1 MARPLRVEYSG
12 AVYHVINRGNAGEQ
26 IFKVNK
32 DREKFLDYLGR
43 AVERFLLNVHSFCL
57 MDNHFHILLET
68 QQAHL
73 SRALQW
79 LSVSYAGYFN
89 RKYHRIG
96 HLFHGRF
103 KSILVD
109 ADEYLKQLSRY
120 IHLNPVRA
128 GLVNQPV
135 DYPWSSYPI
144 YAGKEATP
152 EWVETEWLLSQFGST
167 RKTAIE
173 NYKEFVEKVDA
184 GSLKNPAEDM
194 VGGFILG
201 SPEFVNWVKDNFLSE
216 RSEDKEIPQLRRL
229 KPTISKETVVENVRR
244 EFGCD
249 LDLILR
255 KGLKR
260 NLARDTSIYL
270 TRELTSES
278 GISLGEYFGNIS
290 NAAIT
295 NRVKYLSRKCE
306 KDRRFRRRVDK
317 LKEKIMN
324 N

>member
-1 MARPLRVEYSG
+1 M
-12 AVYHVINRGNAGEQ
+12 
-26 IFKVNK
+26 
-32 DREKFLDYLGR
+32 
-43 AVERFLLNVHSFCL
+43 
-57 MDNHFHILLET
+57 
-68 QQAHL
+68 
-73 SRALQW
+73 
-79 LSVSYAGYFN
+79 
-89 RKYHRIG
+89 
-96 HLFHGRF
+96 
-103 KSILVD
+103 VD

-128 GLVNQPV
+128 GIVNQPV

-144 YAGKEATP
+144 YAGKVTTP
-152 EWVETEWLLSQFGST
+152 EWVETEWLLSQFGRT
-167 RKTAIE
+167 RQLAIK
-173 NYKEFVEKVDA
+173 NYKNFVEKVDA
-184 GSLKNPAEDM
+184 RNLKNPVEDM

-201 SPEFVNWVKDNFLSE
+201 SPGFVNWVKDNFLSE

-229 KPTISKETVVENVRR
+229 KPTVSKETVVENVSK
-244 EFGCD
+244 EFDCD

-255 KGLKR
+255 KGLKK

-306 KDRRFRRRVDK
+306 KDKRFRRRIQK

>member
-12 AVYHVINRGNAGEQ
+12 AVYHVMNRGNAGEN
-26 IFKVNK
+26 IFRSNR
-32 DREKFLDYLGR
+32 DREKFLEYIEK
-43 AVERFLLNVHSFCL
+43 ATERFLLNVHAYCL
-57 MDNHFHILLET
+57 MNNHFHILLET
-68 QQAHL
+68 QKSNL

-79 LSVSYAGYFN
+79 CSVSYAGYFN
-89 RKYHRIG
+89 RKYGRIG
-96 HLFHGRF
+96 HLLHGRF

-128 GLVNQPV
+128 GLVKQPV

-144 YAGKEATP
+144 YAGEVTTTD
-152 EWVETEWLLSQFGST
+152 WVETEWLLSQFGKT
-167 RKTAIE
+167 RKIAIK
-173 NYKEFVEKVDA
+173 NYRDFVEKVDA
-184 GSLKNPAEDM
+184 KSLRNPAEDI

-201 SPEFVNWVKDNFLSE
+201 SPGFVSWVKDNFLSE
-216 RSEDKEIPQLRRL
+216 RAESKEVPQLRRL
-229 KPTISKETVVENVRR
+229 KPTISKETVVEYVCK

-249 LDLILR
+249 RDLILQ
-255 KGLKR
+255 KGRKR

-306 KDRRFRRRVDK
+306 KDKRFRRRVKK